1 MAEQRVRDERL
12 WAMVCHL
19 AAFAGLILPYVGFV
33 VGPLIVWAIKKD
45 EFPLVSDQGKESIN
59 FQISM
64 LIYGAVAAS
73 LIVIGIGFLLVPAW
87 AVAEIVLVIVAALA
101 ANNGE
106 QYRYPLTIRFVR

>member
-12 WAMVCHL
+12 WAMICHL
-19 AAFAGLILPYVGFV
+19 AAFAGLLLPYAGFV

-45 EFPLVSDQGKESIN
+45 EFPLVNDQGKESIN

-64 LIYGAVAAS
+64 LIYGAVAAA
-73 LIVIGIGFLLVPAW
+73 LLFVGIGFLLVPAW
-87 AVAEIVLVIVAALA
+87 AVAEIVLVIIAALA

-106 QYRYPLTIRFVR
+106 QYRYPLTLRLVK